1 MMKTV
6 VGIVANAAVGTV
18 ISNVVNHTTPK
29 NVKTAGKALTVVG
42 SFVIGQLVTDQVT
55 TYAEEQYDSVR
66 NLFKKP
72 EKKDIDIQPLGE
84 A

>member
-1 MMKTV
+1 MIKTV

-18 ISNVVNHTTPK
+18 INNVVNHTTPK
-29 NVKTAGKALTVVG
+29 NVKTAGKVLTVVG
-42 SFVIGQLVTDQVT
+42 GFVIGQLVTDQVT
-55 TYAEEQYDSVR
+55 TFAEEQYDSVR

>member
-6 VGIVANAAVGTV
+6 VGIVANAAVGTA
-18 ISNVVNHTTPK
+18 IGNVVKHTTPRRA
-29 NVKTAGKALTVVG
+29 KTAGKVLATLG
-42 SFVIGQLVTDQVT
+42 GMVIGQLVTNQVT

-72 EKKDIDIQPLGE
+72 EKKDIDIQPLEE